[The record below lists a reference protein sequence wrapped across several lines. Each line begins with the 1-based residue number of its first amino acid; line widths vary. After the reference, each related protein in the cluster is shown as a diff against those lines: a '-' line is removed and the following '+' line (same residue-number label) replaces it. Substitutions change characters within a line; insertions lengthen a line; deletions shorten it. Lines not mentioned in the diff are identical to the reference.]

1 MENET
6 EAVSDVLV
14 LLHLSPRPPRGY
26 HPLLFP
32 GCLSFSDI
40 IAFLSAFVPFSLPL
54 SLSHTHKHTL
64 TYKQRELSLAYRDPL
79 LL

>member
-54 SLSHTHKHTL
+54 SLSHTQTHTHI
-64 TYKQRELSLAYRDPL
+64 
-79 LL
+79 